1 MMTMMMAA
9 NDGAAGGAYIAVDRM
24 MTIMA
29 AAADVP

>member
-1 MMTMMMAA
+1 MMAV
-9 NDGAAGGAYIAVDRM
+9 GAGDDGAYIAVDRM